1 MKTKFVWAAGLLIA
15 ALVGLGWWAQS
26 FSPASHPPEAHE
38 KSANLGRELSNKSA
52 ADSSARSNT
61 AAANADTA
69 KNVQLAAS
77 AEKTK
82 PAHSASPDDPDKQA
96 SGGAPS
102 SLSNVERPD
111 GATVDRHIDE
121 MLANMRK
128 QKIPPSMVVAHDELQ
143 SEPVDS
149 AWAPATN
156 QQIQSYLAD
165 QFGDRFD
172 VRSIDCRTD
181 MCEIRV
187 AGRTLDQSQSNQD
200 EQDWQTQFWQM
211 TKQPWWQT
219 LQFSEPSCM
228 ITDTKGLPTFVCF
241 IVRSH

>member
-15 ALVGLGWWAQS
+15 ALVGLGWWSQS
-26 FSPASHPPEAHE
+26 FSPASHPPEVHE
-38 KSANLGRELSNKSA
+38 KSVSLGRDPSSKSA

-61 AAANADTA
+61 AAANADAA
-69 KNVQLAAS
+69 KRVESAAS
-77 AEKTK
+77 SEKTK
-82 PAHSASPDDPDKQA
+82 SAHFASADDQGKPASTA
-96 SGGAPS
+96 APS
-102 SLSNVERPD
+102 SASNAERPD
-111 GATVDRHIDE
+111 GTAVDQHIDE

-149 AWAPATN
+149 AWGPAAN

-187 AGRTLDQSQSNQD
+187 AGRTLDRSQSNQD
-200 EQDWQTQFWQM
+200 AQDWQTQFWQM
-211 TKQPWWQT
+211 NKQPWWQT

-241 IVRSH
+241 VVRSH